1 MADQKVSEIMEST
14 LDKVKAM
21 ADSNTIIGEK
31 IEVDGVTII
40 PISKLSFGVAS
51 GASDFGGK
59 NNTPKSFAGGGGAGA
74 SVTPV
79 GFLAIR
85 DGDVKMIPVTQLET
99 AASKAIEL
107 LPEAF
112 EKIKAMF
119 KKPDTD
125 SEN

>member
-21 ADSNTIIGEK
+21 ADSSTIIGER
-31 IEVDGVTII
+31 ILVDDVTII

-59 NNTPKSFAGGGGAGA
+59 NNNPKSFAGGGGAGA

-85 DGDVKMIPVTQLET
+85 NGDVKMIPVTQLET
-99 AASKAIEL
+99 AASKAIEM
-107 LPEAF
+107 LPDAF

-119 KKPDTD
+119 KKPETD
-125 SEN
+125 LAE